1 MRQPFFAR
9 RPGDNL
15 TAFVR
20 QRRGNL
26 MMARIRAGLLSLRD
40 LFATAWWI
48 VLIVGIGF
56 VVAYQFVEPAPPNR
70 IVISTGG
77 EGGTY
82 YLFAQRYAAIL
93 ARSGVTLEVRT
104 SAGAM
109 DNLARLEKGE
119 ADVGFVQGGVIEPGD
134 SAGGDER
141 YADLRS
147 LGSVFYEPVWVFY
160 RGAKPLNRLSDLRGK
175 RIAIGQEGS
184 GIRQLAQRLLEA
196 NEMESDSKLLPLT
209 GLDAAE
215 ELQQGRIDA
224 AFIIAAENAPVVQV
238 LLRSPGVRLMSF
250 AQAWAYQR
258 RFPFLTRLTLPQGVA
273 DLVRGYPPKDVRVL
287 APTANLVVRDSLH
300 PALQVLLLQAASEVH
315 GGSGFFQDVGEFP
328 SYMDQL
334 LPLSAEATRYYKSGP
349 PFLQRYLPFW
359 LAVLIDRL
367 VVLLVPVVALLIPLM
382 RIAPALYSW
391 RVRSKVFRC
400 YGELRFLEDDIRRCF
415 DPARLAEYRQRLDA
429 LDEEA
434 TRLHLPLG
442 FANLAYTLREHVDLV
457 RHILDRQ
464 EGAVAEGAGTA

>member
-1 MRQPFFAR
+1 
-9 RPGDNL
+9 
-15 TAFVR
+15 
-20 QRRGNL
+20 

-56 VVAYQFVEPAPPNR
+56 VVAYQFVEPAPPSR

-77 EGGTY
+77 ESGAY
-82 YLFAQRYAAIL
+82 YQFAQRYAAIL
-93 ARSGVTLEVRT
+93 ARSGVTLEVRA
-104 SAGAM
+104 SAGSLE
-109 DNLARLEKGE
+109 NIERLESGE
-119 ADVGFVQGGVIEPGD
+119 ADVGFVQGGVIAPPEDTDAEQTGD
-134 SAGGDER
+134 L
-141 YADLRS
+141 YS

-160 RGAKPLNRLSDLRGK
+160 RGNKPLTRLTELHGK

-196 NEMESDSKLLPLT
+196 NEMQGAGTLLPLA

-224 AFIIAAENAPVVQV
+224 AFIIAAESAPVVQV

-250 AQAWAYQR
+250 AQANAYQR

-273 DLVRGYPPKDVRVL
+273 DLVRDYPPEDVRVL
-287 APTANLVVRDSLH
+287 APTANLVVRGDLH
-300 PALQVLLLQAASEVH
+300 PALQALLLQAASEVH
-315 GGSGFFQDVGEFP
+315 GQSGFFQSAGEFP
-328 SYMDQL
+328 SYMDPL
-334 LPLSAEATRYYKSGP
+334 LPLSPEAARYFKSGP

-359 LAVLIDRL
+359 LAVLIDRMI
-367 VVLLVPVVALLIPLM
+367 VLLVPVIALLIPLL

-400 YGELRFLEDDIRRCF
+400 YGELRFLEDDIRHRF
-415 DPARLAEYRQRLDA
+415 DAARLTDYRRRLDA

-434 TRLHLPLG
+434 SELHIPLG
-442 FANLAYTLREHVDLV
+442 FTDLIYTLREHVNLV
-457 RHILDRQ
+457 RNILDKQ
-464 EGAVAEGAGTA
+464 EQQAS